1 VCRVDFIQEEFEVT
15 FLAIQF
21 LLSLFMFLSWNFQ
34 SKVLNEHEE
43 GPKSTQTPLPVLPLT
58 MPGDYTVKVEYREL

>member
-21 LLSLFMFLSWNFQ
+21 LSLFMFLSWNFQ

-58 MPGDYTVKVEYREL
+58 MPGDYTIKVEYREL